1 MPWIV
6 KWYKYC
12 SLLSWATLSFCD
24 FYATVLKSLVMIYS
38 TIKRLNII
46 YTDLLGWADFIWIV
60 NWRQSSHYSW
70 NFWKTPGF
78 LKFFSRALENSLKI
92 QFWHQL
98 LENSLNLSTNLSCR
112 IKKYFFGPFFFC
124 KYLVLKKIDVKFTTL
139 GSWIFLFI
147 HWEAPGKLLE
157 FHNIPVVENPVE
169 GQYCK

>member
-24 FYATVLKSLVMIYS
+24 FYATVLKSSVMIYS

-46 YTDLLGWADFIWIV
+46 CTDLLGWADFIWIV

-70 NFWKTPGF
+70 NSWKTPGF

-98 LENSLNLSTNLSCR
+98 LENSLNLSTNLSWGL
-112 IKKYFFGPFFFC
+112 KNTFLDHFFLSILFLRKLMWNLQLWGPGFFC
-124 KYLVLKKIDVKFTTL
+124 LYT
-139 GSWIFLFI
+139 GR
-147 HWEAPGKLLE
+147 LLE
-157 FHNIPVVENPVE
+157 NSWKFII
-169 GQYCK
+169 YR